1 LILITYFRLIWQQA
15 TFCLMPN
22 LSENCIY
29 NQNLV
34 SFLAIQ
40 KRFLYMQTL
49 TIMKDPEFVFI
60 EQSFF
65 YNTEN
70 VKYWL

>member
-1 LILITYFRLIWQQA
+1 
-15 TFCLMPN
+15 MPN

-34 SFLAIQ
+34 TFFVIQ
-40 KRFLYMQTL
+40 ERFLYMQTL